1 MKGEEGGKVVEWKG
15 GTIVSFPYKSNTV
28 KQLLRLLRRHRT
40 TIHKA
45 ESVFALYLSSEK
57 NIQTPRP
64 GTAYNLSRP
73 LPHPCITR
81 HNLIIMHSWR
91 TLRDLRAPERVFR
104 RLWLFRY
111 IRLQP
116 FPWEEALVAG
126 FLPCRSLDQHEY
138 EIHLLRRNK
147 HITSNPSSLDVTF
160 CGVLSVFWQSSATIP
175 C

>member
-64 GTAYNLSRP
+64 GTPYNLSRP
-73 LPHPCITR
+73 LPHPRITR
-81 HNLIIMHSWR
+81 HNLIIMHSRR
-91 TLRDLRAPERVFR
+91 TLRNLRAPKRVFR
-104 RLWLFRY
+104 RLWLLRY

-116 FPWEEALVAG
+116 FPGEEALVTG
-126 FLPCRSLDQHEY
+126 LLPWCSSAREY
-138 EIHLLRRNK
+138 NVPLRRGNK
-147 HITSNPSSLDVTF
+147 HITSNPSSFDVTF
-160 CGVLSVFWQSSATIP
+160 CGVLSVF
-175 C
+175 